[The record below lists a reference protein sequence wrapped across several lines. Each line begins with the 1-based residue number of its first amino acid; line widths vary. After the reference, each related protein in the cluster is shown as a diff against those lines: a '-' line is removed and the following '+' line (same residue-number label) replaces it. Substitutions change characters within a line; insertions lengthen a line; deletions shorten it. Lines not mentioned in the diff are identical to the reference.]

1 MSGLTFSTIEL
12 LLASGL
18 ILASAGLSLLLS
30 LGIHRALL
38 VAGLRMSVQLLL
50 VGLVLRFIFES
61 GSPWLTL
68 ALLVVMLTAA
78 SYEVGAR
85 QKFRLS
91 GGWHFALSGAAVS
104 TATIVVAA
112 FALSTLASTA
122 DWTAPRVVIPIA
134 GIVLGTAMSATSVA
148 LNALLDGIVAAR
160 NGIEAQLALGH
171 SRSEALRPMLRKA
184 IHAGSIPVINQM
196 AGAGIITLPGIM
208 SGQILAGQDPLIA
221 AQSQIY
227 LMFLLSGAAIASI
240 VIAIYIAM
248 LRLTDDRHR
257 LRLDRLKAH
266 P

>member
-1 MSGLTFSTIEL
+1 MNSLIFSTTEL

-18 ILASAGLSLLLS
+18 IVASAGLSLLLS
-30 LGIHRALL
+30 LSIHRQLL
-38 VAGLRMSVQLLL
+38 ISGVRMVVQLLL

-68 ALLVVMLTAA
+68 ALLIAMLTAA

-85 QKFRLS
+85 QKWRLS
-91 GGWHFALSGAAVS
+91 GGWHFALSGVAVS
-104 TATIVVAA
+104 TATILVAG
-112 FALSTLASTA
+112 FALSTLASTS

-148 LNALLDGIVAAR
+148 LNALLDGISSAR
-160 NGIEAQLALGH
+160 NGIEAQLALG
-171 SRSEALRPMLRKA
+171 RTRNEAMRPMLRKA
-184 IHAGSIPVINQM
+184 IHAGTIPVINQM

-208 SGQILAGQDPLIA
+208 SGQILAGQDPLTA
-221 AQSQIY
+221 AQSQIF

-240 VIAIYIAM
+240 VIAVWLAI

-257 LRLDRLKAH
+257 LRLDRLKPH
-266 P
+266 S